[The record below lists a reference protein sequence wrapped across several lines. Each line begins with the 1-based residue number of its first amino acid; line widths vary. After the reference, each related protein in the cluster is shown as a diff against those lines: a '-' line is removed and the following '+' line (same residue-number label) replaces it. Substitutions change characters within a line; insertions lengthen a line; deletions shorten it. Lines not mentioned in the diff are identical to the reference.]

1 MTREERYVIAAVRA
15 VVNQVTP
22 PQAPPDLD
30 WEGAARLAVKHS
42 VGNLFCYAVEKMEEV
57 PRDILAKLVEYKKKA
72 ILREATQEIEIS
84 IVRKKFNAAGIR
96 FMPLKGILLK
106 NCYPKPD
113 MRMMGD
119 IDILFDESRAED
131 VREIL
136 QGMGY
141 TACKYETLGSVD
153 VYQKP
158 PIMNLELHRTLLIRP
173 KEWEPFF
180 SDVWERAVQKDGSE
194 YTMTAEDY
202 YVFLIAHLLKHYVG
216 YGTGIRSVLDV
227 WVCRNAMKLDEN
239 VLKARFEALGIT
251 EFVKN
256 IESLSRVWFGEEES
270 TPLLD
275 EMGDFIIMSGVYGEK
290 LTAVMAST
298 VATDSAKSEYFF
310 RRLFLKREVLVEEF
324 PILEKHP
331 ALTPLCWVSRIAK
344 RAFKKDIIMR
354 EMKMMQSVDGDKAS
368 ALQNLHKRAGIKE
381 SMFQE

>member
-1 MTREERYVIAAVRA
+1 MTREEAYVIAAIRA
-15 VVNQVTP
+15 VVNQTP
-22 PQAPPDLD
+22 SPKAPEGLD

-42 VGNLFCYAVEKMEEV
+42 VGNLFCYAVEKMEEI
-57 PRDILAKLVEYKKKA
+57 PQEILKRLVEYKKKA
-72 ILREATQEIEIS
+72 VLREATQEIELS
-84 IVRKKFNAAGIR
+84 ILRGKFNAKNIP

-106 NCYPKPD
+106 SYYPKPD

-119 IDILFDESRAED
+119 IDILFDETRAEE
-131 VREIL
+131 VREIM

-141 TACKYETLGSVD
+141 STRDFETSHGTD

-158 PIMNLELHRTLLIRP
+158 PIMNLELHRNLLTRP
-173 KEWEPFF
+173 KEWVPYF
-180 SDVWERAVQKDGSE
+180 SQAWERAVQKDGSE

-227 WVCRNAMKLDEN
+227 WVCRNAMEFDEA
-239 VLKARFEALGIT
+239 VLQEKFEKLGIT

-256 IESLSRVWFGEEES
+256 IEALANVWFGDGTT

-275 EMGDFIIMSGVYGEK
+275 EMGKFVVMSGVYGEK
-290 LTAVMAST
+290 LTAIMAST
-298 VATDSAKSEYFF
+298 VSTDSAKSEYFF
-310 RRLFLKREVLVEEF
+310 RRLFLKREAMVDEF
-324 PILEKHP
+324 PILKKMP
-331 ALTPLCWVSRIAK
+331 ALLPFCWVSRLGK
-344 RAFKKDIIMR
+344 RAFRKGTLSR
-354 EMKMMQSVDGDKAS
+354 EMKVMQTVDGEKAS